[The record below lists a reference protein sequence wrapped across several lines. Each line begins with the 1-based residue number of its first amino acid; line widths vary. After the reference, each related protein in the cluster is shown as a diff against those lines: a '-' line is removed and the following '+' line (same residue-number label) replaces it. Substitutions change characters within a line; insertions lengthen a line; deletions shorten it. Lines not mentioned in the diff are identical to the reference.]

1 LFVDSLIDAE
11 TVDRPRVLA
20 IVLAGFVGFLAGQI
34 LGSVFELI
42 GVAITHYPGG
52 LSALGNNP
60 SPPWWANAFGLLGL
74 WIGFGAAIY
83 YAYTYGNLRALPN
96 QWRPRPSDV
105 IYVVLGVACQY
116 LVDGAYWLFS
126 VHHLN
131 GPVNRLFGGV
141 VGASFVLL
149 IVMTTFLAP
158 IMEEWLFRG
167 VLFRALSEGG
177 PKGGTRAGVVF
188 GVVLS
193 AALFAL
199 AHGEPLQFAG
209 LFFLGLVLATLV
221 WRTKRLV
228 PSIVTHMSFNGVAV
242 AVLIHQRSVH

>member
-1 LFVDSLIDAE
+1 VDSLIDAE
-11 TVDRPRVLA
+11 TLEGPRMWA

-42 GVAITHYPGG
+42 GTSLTNYPGG
-52 LSALGNNP
+52 LSALAN
-60 SPPWWANAFGLLGL
+60 SSTPPWWANAVGLIGL
-74 WIGFGAAIY
+74 WIGFGGAIY
-83 YAYTYGNLRALPN
+83 FAYNYGNLRALPDE
-96 QWRPRPSDV
+96 WRPRPSDLV
-105 IYVVLGVACQY
+105 YVVVGVACQ
-116 LVDGAYWLFS
+116 LIVDAGYALFS

-131 GPVNRLFGGV
+131 GPVHHLFGSV

-177 PKGGTRAGVVF
+177 RKGGTRAGVVF
-188 GVVLS
+188 GAVLS

-199 AHGEPLQFAG
+199 AHGEPLQFVG
-209 LFFLGLVLATLV
+209 LFFLGLVLAALV

>member
-1 LFVDSLIDAE
+1 M
-11 TVDRPRVLA
+11 LA

-34 LGSVFELI
+34 LGAVFQLI
-42 GVAITHYPGG
+42 GVSLSHYPGG
-52 LSALGNNP
+52 LSGLAN
-60 SPPWWANAFGLLGL
+60 SSTPPWWANAFGLIGL
-74 WIGFGAAIY
+74 WIGFGGAIY
-83 YAYTYGNLRALPN
+83 YAYHYGNLRNLPQ
-96 QWRPRPSDV
+96 QWRFQATDL
-105 IYVVLGVACQY
+105 IYVVVGVACQFI
-116 LVDGAYWLFS
+116 VDAAYVPFHL
-126 VHHLN
+126 HHLN
-131 GPVNRLFGGV
+131 GPVHHLFGSV

-177 PKGGTRAGVVF
+177 QRGATRASVVF

-228 PSIVTHMSFNGVAV
+228 PSIVTHMSFNGVAIV
-242 AVLIHQRSVH
+242 ALINQRSGH